1 MATQLNRI
9 SSIYIGCGPSVDAGD
24 ETGAMLAGE

>member
-1 MATQLNRI
+1 MATQLNGITSTDVSRE
-9 SSIYIGCGPSVDAGD
+9 PRVDPEC

>member
-1 MATQLNRI
+1 MATQLNGITSTDVSRE
-9 SSIYIGCGPSVDAGD
+9 PRVDPGR